1 MRNKLLRNI
10 AGLFIGL
17 FFAFSAYTLEWAIGI
32 YFMLFIVPGAFASM
46 VFAVRI
52 FIIFLDTMT
61 YNEMVSPK
69 NLIAEWEIT
78 PAMWQASRKILF
90 IQDKKGRVA
99 VFCIMAA
106 IFAAIGVSSL
116 FSENLQGKII
126 GVSISALLIVV
137 FWIMMFTHKRYHLY
151 NSKVIFSK
159 FGVVMD
165 DKVCDWMDSRVTDY
179 DIKKISGEL
188 DYIHVK
194 YSKQSGYKIIS
205 ENLVI
210 PIPPEQKDN
219 ADMIVEELLTGINQT
234 SRKI

>member
-10 AGLFIGL
+10 AGLLIGL
-17 FFAFSAYTLEWAIGI
+17 FFAFSSYTLEWAIGI

-52 FIIFLDTMT
+52 FIIILDTMT

-78 PAMWQASRKILF
+78 PALWQASRKILF
-90 IQDKKGRVA
+90 IQDKKGRIA

-106 IFAAIGVSSL
+106 LFAAIGISSL
-116 FSENLQGKII
+116 FSDYLQGKII

-151 NSKVIFSK
+151 NSKVIFSR

-179 DIKKISGEL
+179 EIKKISGDFE
-188 DYIHVK
+188 YIHAK
-194 YSKQSGYKIIS
+194 YSKQSGNKIIS

-210 PIPPEQKDN
+210 PIPPEQKNN
-219 ADMIVEELLTGINQT
+219 ADMIVEQLITGINQT
-234 SRKI
+234 TRKI